1 MKTDT
6 DPFAGKTRFDLE
18 QAIQTAWLTRDDLNM
33 FIAAKFDRGLTEDQ
47 EANVLVGLAHLH
59 DIRMQK
65 VWDIMEHLIKIGAL
79 K

>member
-1 MKTDT
+1 MRTDT

-33 FIAAKFDRGLTEDQ
+33 FISAKFDTGMTEDQ
-47 EANVLVGLAHLH
+47 EANVLVGLAQIH

-65 VWDIMEHLIKIGAL
+65 VWDIMEHLVKIGAL